1 MPSVNLNKLFCFFIL
16 FVTSATAA
24 FSQGR
29 TTVGLNGYWQFS
41 KDSYVPGSTDTASA
55 KWQTVSLPHTWNK
68 ADVNDD
74 VPGYYRA
81 LCWYKKSIAVNSDWQ
96 NKKIFIFFEGANQQT
111 TVYVNGHKAGEHI
124 GGYTRFCFE
133 VGQFLDFKSGAK
145 NEIAVSVDNSFNENI
160 PPLTADFTFF
170 GGIYRDVNLVVTN
183 KTHFDLSQASTG
195 VYITTPAVSAS
206 SALVKINGQIIAEP
220 GVKQKLQIVT
230 TILDRSSKIVAEK
243 KNPLVGNKNTQINFT
258 QDLPQINN
266 PHLWSPDDPYLYTVI
281 TRIVDTKSGSVV
293 DEVSN
298 LLGLRWF
305 KFDADKGFVLNGK
318 PLKLMG
324 ASRHQDFKGLGNALP
339 DSYHIHDIELLK
351 AMGSNFLRVSHY
363 PQDPTV
369 LEMCDKLGILA
380 SVEIPVVNAITESEA
395 FTRNCKNMQV
405 EMIRQNYNHSSVVIW
420 AYMNEVLLRPKFNN
434 DKLRQ
439 QVYFA
444 NIAKLAKELDSLT
457 RKEDPNRYTM
467 IANHGDFNRYKQVG
481 LIQIPMLVGWNLY
494 QGWYGGAIA
503 GFAGFLDMHHKEFPD
518 KPLLVTEFG
527 ADADPR
533 IRSLQPE
540 RFDKSLEYAIGFH
553 QVYLNAIKER
563 PFVAAAAVWNLVDF
577 NSETREETMPH
588 INNKGLLTQDRK
600 VKDVYSLY
608 QAYLLNKPFVKISNW
623 DNRAGMADSLNNVVC
638 TQPVSVFSNAHSVQ
652 LTVNGTRLPDQQVKD
667 GEATRQVP
675 FTNGLNRIEA
685 AITVDGKS
693 YNTIQDVNFNLLP
706 RDLKN
711 DHDPLLNINVLLG
724 AKRFYIDE
732 AQHQVWMP
740 GQAYRTGSFGYVGG
754 HPFSMPGNGQQSYGT
769 NKNILNTDDDPIYQ
783 TQQVG
788 IQQYRFDVPDGEYE
802 LILHFAEL
810 TTNKTKEALAYNLT
824 NNVQKEKAEERIF
837 NVQINNQMIL
847 KNFSPA
853 DTYGTL
859 TSGQE
864 KINLIVTGGNG
875 INVVFEPLKG
885 EPILNAI
892 QLQKK

>member
-1 MPSVNLNKLFCFFIL
+1 MPANLYKLCCFFIL
-16 FVTSATAA
+16 FITAASTA

-41 KDSYVPGSTDTASA
+41 KGSYAPGSVDTASA
-55 KWQTVSLPHTWNK
+55 KWQTVSLPHSWNK
-68 ADVNDD
+68 DD
-74 VPGYYRA
+74 VDDDTPGYYRG
-81 LCWYKKSIAVNSDWQ
+81 LCWYKKAITVNSDWQ
-96 NKKIFIFFEGANQQT
+96 NKKVFIFFEGANQQT
-111 TVYVNGHKAGEHI
+111 AVYVNGHKAGEHI
-124 GGYTRFCFE
+124 GGYTRFCIE
-133 VGQFLDFKSGAK
+133 IGQFLDFKPGAK

-170 GGIYRDVNLVVTN
+170 GGIYRDVNLVITN
-183 KTHFDLSQASTG
+183 KTHFDLSHASTG
-195 VYITTPAVSAS
+195 VYITTPGVSAK
-206 SALVKINGQIIAEP
+206 SAWVKINAQIATELGI
-220 GVKQKLQIVT
+220 KQKFQFIT
-230 TILDRSSKIVAEK
+230 TIIDRSSKIVTEK
-243 KNPLVGNKNTQINFT
+243 KTVAVGNSRADSFNFNE
-258 QDLPQINN
+258 DLPVISN

-281 TRIVDTKSGSVV
+281 TKIVDAKSGNVI
-293 DEVSN
+293 DEVAN
-298 LLGLRWF
+298 PLGLRWF
-305 KFDADKGFVLNGK
+305 KFDAEKGFFLNGK

-324 ASRHQDFKGLGNALP
+324 ASRHQDFKGMANALP
-339 DSYHIHDIELLK
+339 DSYHIHDMELLK
-351 AMGSNFLRVSHY
+351 AMGANFLRVSHY
-363 PQDPTV
+363 PQDPTI

-380 SVEIPVVNAITESEA
+380 SVEIPVVNAITESAA
-395 FTRNCKNMQV
+395 FTENCKNMQV
-405 EMIRQNYNHSSVVIW
+405 EMIRQNYNHPSVVIW

-434 DKLRQ
+434 DKVRQ

-494 QGWYGGAIA
+494 QGWYGGQIA

-540 RFDKSLEYAIGFH
+540 RFDKSLEYAVAFH

-563 PFVAAAAVWNLVDF
+563 PFVVAAAVWNLADF

-600 VKDVYSLY
+600 PKDVYSLY
-608 QAYLLNKPFVKISNW
+608 QAYLLNKPFIKISNW
-623 DNRAGMADSLNNVVC
+623 NIRAGIADSLNSSVS
-638 TQPVSVFSNAHSVQ
+638 TQPLSVFTNAHAVQ

-667 GEATRQVP
+667 GEAIWQVP
-675 FTNGLNRIEA
+675 FVKGLNRVEA
-685 AITVDGKS
+685 LITIDGKA
-693 YNTIQDVNFNLLP
+693 YADIQDVNFNLLP

-711 DHDPLLNINVLLG
+711 DQDPLLNVNVLLG
-724 AKRFYIDE
+724 AKRFYVDE

-740 GQAYRTGSFGYVGG
+740 DQPYHAGSFGYVGG

-769 NKNILNTDDDPIYQ
+769 NKNILNIDNDPIYQ

-802 LILHFAEL
+802 LVLHFAEL

-824 NNVQKEKAEERIF
+824 NNVQKEKAEERVF
-837 NVQINNQMIL
+837 NVTVNDQIIL

-853 DTYGTL
+853 NTYGTL
-859 TSGQE
+859 TAGQE
-864 KINLIVTGGNG
+864 KVKVIVTGGKG
-875 INVVFEPLKG
+875 ITIAFEPLKG
-885 EPILNAI
+885 EAILNAI
-892 QLQKK
+892 QLRKM